1 MRGYLPAWSVRLLPG
16 VVRVPSSALRQLPS
30 PWPGQVPAE
39 RLELLERLAR
49 EERRVPRADSYGY
62 ARRLY

>member
-16 VVRVPSSALRQLPS
+16 VARAPARVVRQLPS
-30 PWPGQVPAE
+30 PWPGQIPAE
-39 RLELLERLAR
+39 RLEVLERLER
-49 EERRVPRADSYGY
+49 EERSARRAGPYVP

>member
-16 VVRVPSSALRQLPS
+16 MLRAPERAVRPPAS

-49 EERRVPRADSYGY
+49 EERGAQRPASYVP